1 MIHDKW
7 MEQAFQ
13 DLKNQEIDEF
23 TGNKKRPKK
32 TQFKY
37 SNGLPGTYKT
47 TAIIKVS
54 DEWTKKGKGSVHCV
68 PSKLLCS
75 EVESRHQSD
84 CIILNSDTID
94 DDESVGGCLKRVF
107 AEGLDKALILT
118 HHAILNTEK
127 IPLTDYTLFF
137 DELFDPTIHIEINGD
152 SELKETLKR
161 LLIVPSINQKYSKIE
176 VEDKAKVW
184 EMIYLLRGT
193 QFVDEEP
200 SNNQLE
206 RLLTYVA
213 RSNHFVVYSHNAFNK
228 SFLDGDGEKFVATA
242 IIKPDLFHC
251 WKEVRFSA
259 AGFEHSLLYFLWN
272 KLFGIEWI
280 QDNEMMKYLREPLK
294 RKLVVRYWIE
304 SRGWSKTFG
313 KQTDQ
318 EQTMLDKFY
327 ADTEEYLKK
336 NDITQV
342 LLGKNKDDT
351 HTLKGVEVEDLP
363 FGSYG
368 LNSFTHHHTFIEA
381 GAYLKSNAYYE
392 LMEWLGLSKEAKSE
406 DCERVYQNLYRTGIR
421 SSREGLRRESNEV
434 WTLIIPSRNL
444 FPKHFHERFDVVDA
458 MKFGHLV
465 EDNLPKVGRPK
476 GSTKVDPSLVAR
488 RQYVLNKKSRL
499 NAILKKQGIEFEEKK
514 MVVTIFDAPTVDAFD
529 EEIESF
535 PSVGDRHEFYRAEF
549 YEYLMQESL
558 KKVQKK
564 FQNLSFALID
574 YQDNRRGQLNA
585 KAVYGAVFDF
595 DATEEEGLITPDRVK
610 TILGSSEF
618 FLYPSFSGGFKNRL
632 VVLFKE
638 SLTPDEAGQLIEHIH
653 LKFIEEY
660 PECKSD
666 NQCLSFSQSW
676 FLPRNKQGVHVEGEL
691 FDAIE
696 FLNGTVGWGLSQN
709 QRNRDL
715 AIQDIVIKKPVIVIK
730 KPEDEIFAQNILPEL
745 VDMSKGHRFDIGQ
758 RLVGLCKKI
767 CPTMNGRLI
776 EEFRARGMSKAQLMG
791 MEKLQ
796 KKKFDTVSVV

>member
-1 MIHDKW
+1 MLQDNTKW
-7 MEQAFQ
+7 MDQAFQ

-54 DEWTKKGKGSVHCV
+54 DEWTKKNKGSVHCV

-75 EVESRHQSD
+75 EVESRHKAD
-84 CIILNSDTID
+84 CMVLNSDTID
-94 DDESVGGCLKRVF
+94 DDESVGGCLKRVV

-118 HHAILNTEK
+118 HHAILNTER

-152 SELKETLKR
+152 SELKATLNR

-193 QFVDEEP
+193 DDL

-206 RLLTYVA
+206 RLLTFVA

-228 SFLDGDGEKFVATA
+228 SFLEGDGEKFVATA

-272 KLFGIEWI
+272 KIFGIEWI

-313 KQTDQ
+313 KQMDQ

-327 ADTEEYLKK
+327 ADTEEYLKD
-336 NDITQV
+336 NGITQV

-351 HTLKGVEVEDLP
+351 HTLNGVEAEDLP

-392 LMEWLGLSKEAKSE
+392 LLEWLGLSKEAKSD
-406 DCERVYQNLYRTGIR
+406 DCERIYQNLYRTGIR
-421 SSREGLRRESNEV
+421 SSESNEV

-444 FPKHFHERFDVVDA
+444 FPKHFIERFDVVDQK
-458 MKFGHLV
+458 KFGHLV

-514 MVVTIFDAPTVDAFD
+514 MVVTIFDAPTVDASD
-529 EEIESF
+529 EAIESF
-535 PSVGDRHEFYRAEF
+535 PSIGDRHEFYRDEF

-558 KKVQKK
+558 KTVQKK
-564 FQNLSFALID
+564 FQNLSFAVID
-574 YQDNRRGQLNA
+574 YQDNRRGHFKV

-610 TILGSSEF
+610 TILGECSF
-618 FLYPSFSGGFKNRL
+618 VLYPSFSGGYKNRL

-638 SLTPDEAGQLIEHIH
+638 SLTPEEAGQLIEHIH
-653 LKFIEEY
+653 LRFLEEY

-676 FLPRNKQGVHVEGEL
+676 FLPRNKAAKPHAFQAVHVTGEL

-696 FLNGTVGWGLSQN
+696 FLHGTVGWGLSEKQ
-709 QRNRDL
+709 QVRDL
-715 AIQDIVIKKPVIVIK
+715 AIQKIVIK
-730 KPEDEIFAQNILPEL
+730 KPEDELFNQKILPEL
-745 VDMSKGHRFDIGQ
+745 VDMGKGNRFNLGQ

-767 CPTMNGRLI
+767 CPTMNGKLI
-776 EEFRARGMSKAQLMG
+776 DEFRTRGMSKAQLRD

-796 KKKFDTVSVV
+796 GL

>member
-1 MIHDKW
+1 MIQDNTKW
-7 MEQAFQ
+7 MDQAFQ

-84 CIILNSDTID
+84 CIILNSDTIE
-94 DDESVGGCLKRVF
+94 DDESVGGCLKKVF

-161 LLIVPSINQKYSKIE
+161 LLIVPSINQKYSTIG
-176 VEDKAKVW
+176 VENKAKIW

-193 QFVDEEP
+193 KFVEDDP

-259 AGFEHSLLYFLWN
+259 AGFENSLLYFLWN

-280 QDNEMMKYLREPLK
+280 EDNEMMKYLRQPLK

-318 EQTMLDKFY
+318 GNETMLDKFY

-351 HTLKGVEVEDLP
+351 HTLKGVEAEDLP

-421 SSREGLRRESNEV
+421 SSESNEV

-444 FPKHFHERFDVVDA
+444 FPKYFHERFDVVDA

-465 EDNLPKVGRPK
+465 E
-476 GSTKVDPSLVAR
+476 
-488 RQYVLNKKSRL
+488 
-499 NAILKKQGIEFEEKK
+499 
-514 MVVTIFDAPTVDAFD
+514 
-529 EEIESF
+529 
-535 PSVGDRHEFYRAEF
+535 
-549 YEYLMQESL
+549 
-558 KKVQKK
+558 
-564 FQNLSFALID
+564 
-574 YQDNRRGQLNA
+574 
-585 KAVYGAVFDF
+585 
-595 DATEEEGLITPDRVK
+595 
-610 TILGSSEF
+610 
-618 FLYPSFSGGFKNRL
+618 
-632 VVLFKE
+632 
-638 SLTPDEAGQLIEHIH
+638 
-653 LKFIEEY
+653 
-660 PECKSD
+660 
-666 NQCLSFSQSW
+666 
-676 FLPRNKQGVHVEGEL
+676 
-691 FDAIE
+691 
-696 FLNGTVGWGLSQN
+696 
-709 QRNRDL
+709 
-715 AIQDIVIKKPVIVIK
+715 
-730 KPEDEIFAQNILPEL
+730 
-745 VDMSKGHRFDIGQ
+745 
-758 RLVGLCKKI
+758 
-767 CPTMNGRLI
+767 
-776 EEFRARGMSKAQLMG
+776 
-791 MEKLQ
+791 
-796 KKKFDTVSVV
+796 